1 MVPVG
6 SEFSAFLAGRCADT
20 IALAPG
26 IETPRCFSDAAGE
39 HLATRRAAGLF
50 DFSFMYC
57 AEITGSGGGDFL
69 AALQTRAVDTLPCG
83 RIAYTLLLRDDGSV
97 LIDATVWRLARDRY
111 WLFTGRRGDANYI
124 ADFARTY
131 DVALTNR
138 SPLQSVLAVQGPASA
153 AIIERTLGTTD
164 VCALP
169 YFGFTQLAFA
179 GAECQVARIGY
190 SGELGFEIVIADA
203 VAPALWSALVET
215 GIDYGLREGGFAAID
230 SLRIEAGHL
239 LFTRELAARA
249 APAELGLTRL
259 IDFYRQE
266 FCGATAVRARR
277 WRRPARRLV
286 GLLPLHG
293 ARFAPQTTTA
303 RMHATCTLTSKAWSP
318 LMERELG
325 LGFVATGDAYPGT
338 TVTLDSGERA
348 KVARLPFYDPARRLP
363 RRAP

>member
-1 MVPVG
+1 MVQVA
-6 SEFSAFLAGRCADT
+6 SEFSAFLASRCADT
-20 IALAPG
+20 VELAPG
-26 IETPRCFSDAAGE
+26 IATPRCFSDAAGE

-57 AEITGSGGGDFL
+57 AEITGADSGNFL

-97 LIDATVWRLARDRY
+97 LIDATVWRLDSDRY
-111 WLFTGRRGDANYI
+111 WLFTGRRGDANYV
-124 ADFARTY
+124 ADFARAY
-131 DVALTNR
+131 DVALTDR
-138 SPLQSVLAVQGPASA
+138 STLQSVLAVQGPASA
-153 AIIERTLGTTD
+153 GIIECTLGTAD
-164 VCALP
+164 VRALP
-169 YFGFTQLAFA
+169 YFGFMQLAFA

-190 SGELGFEIVIADA
+190 SGELGYEIVIADA
-203 VAPALWSALVET
+203 VAPALWSALIEA
-215 GIDYGLREGGFAAID
+215 GNDYGLREGGFAAID

-239 LFTRELAARA
+239 LFTRELAALA

-266 FCGATAVRARR
+266 FCGAAAVRAQR
-277 WRRPARRLV
+277 WRLPARRLV
-286 GLLPLHG
+286 GLLPLRG
-293 ARFAPQTTTA
+293 ARFAPATA
-303 RMHATCTLTSKAWSP
+303 PARTRATACMTSKAWSP
-318 LMERELG
+318 LMECELG
-325 LGFVATGDAYPGT
+325 MGFVAAGDAYSGT

>member
-1 MVPVG
+1 MVPVA

-20 IALAPG
+20 VALAPG

-57 AEITGSGGGDFL
+57 VEIAGAGSGDFL

-97 LIDATVWRLARDRY
+97 LIDATLWRLDSDRY
-111 WLFTGRRGDANYI
+111 WLFTGRRDDAEYI
-124 ADFARTY
+124 ADFARAY
-131 DVALTNR
+131 DVALTDR
-138 SPLQSVLAVQGPASA
+138 STLQSVMAVQGPASA
-153 AIIERTLGTTD
+153 TIIERTLGTAN
-164 VCALP
+164 VRALP
-169 YFGFTQLAFA
+169 YFSFTQLAFA
-179 GAECQVARIGY
+179 GAECRLARIGY
-190 SGELGFEIVIADA
+190 SGELGYEIVIPDA
-203 VAPALWSALVET
+203 AAPALWSALVET
-215 GIDYGLREGGFAAID
+215 GNDHGLREGGFAAID

-249 APAELGLTRL
+249 APAELGLMRL

-266 FCGATAVRARR
+266 FCGAAAVRAHR
-277 WRRPARRLV
+277 WSLPARRLV

-293 ARFAPQTTTA
+293 ARFAPQATTA
-303 RMHATCTLTSKAWSP
+303 RTRGAGTLTSTAWSP
-318 LMERELG
+318 IMECELG
-325 LGFVATGDAYPGT
+325 LGFVAAGDAYAGS
-338 TVTLDSGERA
+338 TVKLDSGAAA